1 MSILSSSSH
10 DEVTREQLNACSR
23 IIHENTHEVFYR
35 VKSAHT
41 DADYTVRWH
50 REEHDGVGRLTCTC
64 RAGQEGIACWHKR
77 AALAHD
83 AWVTAEQA
91 AATTQPEEDL
101 PTMSTTTINTHTT
114 RAADE
119 KAAALDKY
127 HPREHLIKIRAKDG
141 SLREYLPAAWRL
153 YELSLR
159 FPDANFATEVLY
171 FNVEHNFC
179 IVRCRLYLGADY
191 EFSQKKVEACKSGPL
206 SSLDKIETAAQA
218 RCCRLFGIGTEYAL
232 ESDTSGKEEEA
243 VTAATQ
249 LPSTAEEEEKENS
262 EVKLQNNSVVTLKSV
277 KAAVHKVGLAH
288 NREQWS
294 LWKRAQL
301 GKDVADE
308 QLTQEQIALLYNGT
322 VEHIRQLKKVS

>member
-1 MSILSSSSH
+1 MSTLSSPSH

-23 IIHENTHEVFYR
+23 IIYENTHEVFYR

-41 DADYTVRWH
+41 NDEYTVRWH
-50 REEHDGVGRLTCTC
+50 REEHDGGGRLTCTC

-83 AWVTAEQA
+83 AWVKAEQA
-91 AATTQPEEDL
+91 AVTKQEEDL
-101 PTMSTTTINTHTT
+101 PFMSTTTNTHTT
-114 RAADE
+114 IPANE
-119 KAAALDKY
+119 KAAALVKY
-127 HPREHLIKIRAKDG
+127 QPREHLIKIRAKDG
-141 SLREYLPAAWRL
+141 SEREYLPAAWRL

-159 FPDANFATEVLY
+159 FPDANFATELLY
-171 FNVEHNFC
+171 FDVEHNFC

-191 EFSQKKVEACKSGPL
+191 EFSSKKVEACKSGPL

-232 ESDTSGKEEEA
+232 ESDTDGEEEEA
-243 VTAATQ
+243 AVTT
-249 LPSTAEEEEKENS
+249 LPSTEGEEEDTEAS
-262 EVKLQNNSVVTLKSV
+262 LQHNSVVTLKSV
-277 KAAVHKVGLAH
+277 KVAVHKAGLAH

-322 VEHIRQLKKVS
+322 AEHRRQLKKVS